1 MRRIAPKHPTLAARF
16 LPSFVL
22 AMLVAGAVLC
32 GTRAADAASTPAQK
46 CEAGKNKAAGK
57 FAACRQ
63 NAEAALATKG
73 DVAKHD
79 KAVAACA
86 ASFLGTWLKL
96 EAKAGA
102 TCRDGAGSGNAFEK
116 VIAGHSTNIATA
128 LTGGAL
134 GDLAECQNDLT
145 VAQRCG
151 NGNVESPEQ
160 CDGSNLASQTCV
172 TKGFVAGTLRCASG
186 CTFDTSGC
194 FASRFVDNGNGT
206 VTDHETG
213 LQWEQKD
220 GVGGGA
226 DLANPHDVDN
236 TYTWTAVFFGKTPNG
251 TAFTDFLLRLNGASF
266 DRVTLTGCFAGHC
279 DWRLPTVVELQT
291 ILLHSFP
298 CTTSPCIDPVFGPTV
313 ANFFWSAT
321 PRGFPSQDAYRVS
334 FGNGYVTTNFM
345 SFNHYV
351 RAVRAGL

>member
-1 MRRIAPKHPTLAARF
+1 
-16 LPSFVL
+16 V
-22 AMLVAGAVLC
+22 LVAGVLLLAVTAVQAGL
-32 GTRAADAASTPAQK
+32 TPEQK
-46 CEAGKNKAAGK
+46 CQAGKNKAAGK
-57 FAACRQ
+57 YAACRQ
-63 NAEAALATKG
+63 SAEAAFATKG

-79 KAVAACA
+79 TAVAACA

-116 VIAGHSTNIATA
+116 VIAGHTTNIATA
-128 LTGGAL
+128 LTGGPL
-134 GDLAECQNDLT
+134 GDLAECQTDLT

-194 FASRFVDNGNGT
+194 FAQRFVDNGNGT

-213 LQWEQKD
+213 LQWEQKTTTVGS
-220 GVGGGA
+220 GVNLA
-226 DLANPHDVDN
+226 DPHDVDN
-236 TYTWTAVFFGKTPNG
+236 PYTWNTVIGGTTPNG
-251 TAFTDFLLRLNGASF
+251 TAFTDFLLRLNGASS
-266 DRVTLTGCFAGHC
+266 DGVTLTGCFAGHC

-291 ILLHSFP
+291 ILLKPYP
-298 CTTSPCIDPVFGPTV
+298 CETHPCIAPVFGPTV
-313 ANFFWSAT
+313 ASAFWSAT
-321 PRGFPSQDAYRVS
+321 TDATNPLSAWFVYFHQGFVFYDNKTGG
-334 FGNGYVTTNFM
+334 F
-345 SFNHYV
+345 YV